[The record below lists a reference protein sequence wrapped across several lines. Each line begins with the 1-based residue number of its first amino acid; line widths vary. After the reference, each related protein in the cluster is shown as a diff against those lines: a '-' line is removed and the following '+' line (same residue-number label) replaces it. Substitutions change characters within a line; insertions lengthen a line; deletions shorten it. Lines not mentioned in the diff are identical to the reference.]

1 MRTPGRSETHEAAVQ
16 PAGNRVD
23 SRQYI
28 FSFPIESLSAIPA
41 DFTGLP
47 DFGALRAGVFLPRDD
62 PDWLGRGDYP
72 ARVLLL
78 TERDVV
84 VAAHPAEREPLLQ
97 VAAGRI
103 QSVECGRMLL
113 PGWIVIAWDGG
124 RIRLLYNM
132 RTEGPVA
139 RYLRTF
145 KDQWLPAAP
154 VRESQRCEAVGEPLN
169 LKFEYARIAELL
181 PGETALVQ
189 LFHPARRHL
198 RGSWVLRREHWLAG
212 DLLMVTN
219 RRVLWITDRYNGRYE
234 CYGTTSLSAPLE
246 SIADV
251 NSSAADL
258 GEELKISFCSGHSW
272 HIPVGA
278 IEERQTRKFE
288 VATWRVL
295 NAIGR
300 TRN

>member
-16 PAGNRVD
+16 TAGNRVD

-62 PDWLGRGDYP
+62 PDWLGRRDYP

-97 VAAGRI
+97 VAVGRI

-113 PGWIVIAWDGG
+113 PGWIVMAWDGG

-139 RYLRTF
+139 RYLKTF
-145 KDQWLPAAP
+145 KDQWLPAAAT
-154 VRESQRCEAVGEPLN
+154 RKTERCEAFGEPLS
-169 LKFEYARIAELL
+169 LKFEYARSAELL

-189 LFHPARRHL
+189 LFHPARREV
-198 RGSWVLRREHWLAG
+198 RGRWIFRREHWLAG
-212 DLLMVTN
+212 DLLMVTT
-219 RRVLWITDRYNGRYE
+219 RRLLWITDRYNGQYE
-234 CYGTTSLSAPLE
+234 CYGTTSRSAPLE
-246 SIADV
+246 SIADIK
-251 NSSAADL
+251 SSAADG

-278 IEERQTRKFE
+278 IEERETRKFE
-288 VATWRVL
+288 AATWSARA
-295 NAIGR
+295 AIVR
-300 TRN
+300 TRS